1 LEQQFND
8 FKEQATM
15 TTITATDRSVAAAPT
30 ARTGASRALAA
41 RRWFLVAAPVLAGLF
56 AIVGAYAD
64 PGAGVSGEA
73 MWKIYTANPER
84 LQFQSLGFHW
94 SYAFWIAPAL
104 LIAPYVRARGAWL
117 ANVTAFVGFAGMTT
131 LPGLL
136 FVDWYDSAIGQLYG
150 VDAVAGVNEL
160 MTDTMWG
167 PQVFVMP
174 GMIGFVLGLP
184 LAAITLWRA
193 GLVRWWALAAVVGGF
208 AAFMLSTV
216 MWWGA
221 AITPV
226 CFAVFS
232 VALHRATRPA

>member
-1 LEQQFND
+1 
-8 FKEQATM
+8 M
-15 TTITATDRSVAAAPT
+15 TAITTHDVPVTAAGT
-30 ARTGASRALAA
+30 VRTRTTKALAA

-56 AIVGAYAD
+56 AVVGAYAD
-64 PGAGVSGEA
+64 PGAGTTGEA
-73 MWKIYTANPER
+73 MWKVYTAHPGP
-84 LQFQSLGFHW
+84 LQFKSLGFHW

-104 LIAPYVRARGAWL
+104 LVAPYVRGRGAWL
-117 ANVTAFVGFAGMTT
+117 ANVTAFVGFVGMTT

-208 AAFMLSTV
+208 AAFMLSNV

-221 AITPV
+221 AITTV

-232 VALHRATRPA
+232 VAQHRDTRPP